1 MHKLEQA
8 IGYTFQDKT
17 LLEQA
22 LSHSSYAN
30 ETLHDGLKSYER
42 LEFLGDSILGFVAA
56 DYLSRSF
63 PALHE
68 GDLTKLRADLV
79 CETSLSKTA
88 QALELGAW
96 LRLGRGEEAPGVGEI
111 FALYILSEYYGTG
124 LGRRLME
131 AGLERL
137 RDYPRVCLWVL
148 KENARAIRFYEKCGF
163 LPDGAEMV
171 SPNIGAAEIRMTLR
185 RGSD

>member
-1 MHKLEQA
+1 MNITIKKPETEDELRGKAYVQWRGWHEAYPGLVSREYLDKL
-8 IGYTFQDKT
+8 T
-17 LLEQA
+17 LERCEKMA
-22 LSHSSYAN
+22 FAR
-30 ETLHDGLKSYER
+30 TDGILIAR
-42 LEFLGDSILGFVAA
+42 DGDRVVGFVG
-56 DYLSRSF
+56 Y
-63 PALHE
+63 
-68 GDLTKLRADLV
+68 GD
-79 CETSLSKTA
+79 
-88 QALELGAW
+88 
-96 LRLGRGEEAPGVGEI
+96 RGEEAPGVGEI

>member
-1 MHKLEQA
+1 MNITIKKPETEEELRGKAYVQWRGWHEAYPGLVSREYLDKL
-8 IGYTFQDKT
+8 T
-17 LLEQA
+17 LERCEKMA
-22 LSHSSYAN
+22 FSR
-30 ETLHDGLKSYER
+30 TDGILIAR
-42 LEFLGDSILGFVAA
+42 DGDRVVGFVG
-56 DYLSRSF
+56 Y
-63 PALHE
+63 
-68 GDLTKLRADLV
+68 GD
-79 CETSLSKTA
+79 
-88 QALELGAW
+88 
-96 LRLGRGEEAPGVGEI
+96 RGKDAPGVGEI
-111 FALYILSEYYGTG
+111 FALYVLSEYYGTG

>member
-1 MHKLEQA
+1 MNITIKKPETEEELRGKAYVQWRGWHEAYPGLVSREYLDKL
-8 IGYTFQDKT
+8 T
-17 LLEQA
+17 LERCEKMA
-22 LSHSSYAN
+22 FAW
-30 ETLHDGLKSYER
+30 TDGILIAR
-42 LEFLGDSILGFVAA
+42 DGDRVVGFVG
-56 DYLSRSF
+56 Y
-63 PALHE
+63 
-68 GDLTKLRADLV
+68 GD
-79 CETSLSKTA
+79 
-88 QALELGAW
+88 
-96 LRLGRGEEAPGVGEI
+96 RGEEAPGVGEI

-137 RDYPRVCLWVL
+137 RDYPRVCLWAL
-148 KENARAIRFYEKCGF
+148 MENARALRLFEKCGF

>member
-1 MHKLEQA
+1 MA
-8 IGYTFQDKT
+8 FART
-17 LLEQA
+17 
-22 LSHSSYAN
+22 
-30 ETLHDGLKSYER
+30 DGILIAR
-42 LEFLGDSILGFVAA
+42 DGDRVVGFVG
-56 DYLSRSF
+56 Y
-63 PALHE
+63 
-68 GDLTKLRADLV
+68 GD
-79 CETSLSKTA
+79 
-88 QALELGAW
+88 
-96 LRLGRGEEAPGVGEI
+96 RGEEAPGVGEI

>member
-1 MHKLEQA
+1 MNITIKKPETEEELRGKAYVQWRGWHEAYPGLVSREYLDKFTLERCEKMA
-8 IGYTFQDKT
+8 FAWT
-17 LLEQA
+17 
-22 LSHSSYAN
+22 
-30 ETLHDGLKSYER
+30 DGILIAKD
-42 LEFLGDSILGFVAA
+42 GDRVVGFVG
-56 DYLSRSF
+56 Y
-63 PALHE
+63 
-68 GDLTKLRADLV
+68 GD
-79 CETSLSKTA
+79 
-88 QALELGAW
+88 
-96 LRLGRGEEAPGVGEI
+96 RGEEAPGVGEI
-111 FALYILSEYYGTG
+111 FALYVLSEYYGTG